1 MLTTF
6 HRIKILIHSTLP
18 PDYLMFFGCEYW
30 VKIKRSMILTLKP
43 PISIQSTLST
53 YHDLC
58 SQLKWLNSFVFAQ
71 LNKYHQAIKQLSFL
85 YFLFI
90 KGNQTTCLCAHMCP
104 WQHNIMTDCTLLI
117 KGNKAISPSV
127 CIRFRGSTTWWLHT
141 QAHSSYI
148 VTAIVIQLVMGSAVS
163 DKYDI

>member
-30 VKIKRSMILTLKP
+30 VKIKRSIILPLKP
-43 PISIQSTLST
+43 PISIQSTLSA

-58 SQLKWLNSFVFAQ
+58 SQLKWLNSFVSTQ

-90 KGNQTTCLCAHMCP
+90 KGNQAICLCAHMCP
-104 WQHNIMTDCTLLI
+104 WQHNIMTDYTLFI
-117 KGNKAISPSV
+117 KGNKTISLCLCAYVSV
-127 CIRFRGSTTWWLHT
+127 ATQHDDYT

-148 VTAIVIQLVMGSAVS
+148 VTAVVIHLVMGWAVS
-163 DKYDI
+163 DKYDT